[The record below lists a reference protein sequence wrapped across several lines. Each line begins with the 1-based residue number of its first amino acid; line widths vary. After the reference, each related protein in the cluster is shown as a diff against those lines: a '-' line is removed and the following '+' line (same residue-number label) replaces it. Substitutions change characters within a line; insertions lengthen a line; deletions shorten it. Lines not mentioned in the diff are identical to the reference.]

1 MCKWYSFITSWSYA
15 DSYAC
20 AKRSAWYPYFMDVNA
35 IIFLAPIS
43 VFDESLEE
51 DPTVN
56 RLEDTYLLWKA
67 VVSSKLLSKVR
78 SVPHAHQTST
88 LTLRRFN

>member
-1 MCKWYSFITSWSYA
+1 
-15 DSYAC
+15 
-20 AKRSAWYPYFMDVNA
+20 MDVNA

-78 SVPHAHQTST
+78 SRPHAASAA
-88 LTLRRFN
+88 